1 MTNSM
6 PSGSA
11 PLLSLR
17 GLSKT
22 YLRRDGLLTRPRAIT
37 AARDVTLDIARGE
50 VLGIVGESGSGK
62 STVGRMAMRLLEPTA
77 GAVHLD
83 GADITHLSEQAL
95 RPFRHKMQMI
105 FQDPSAALNPRQS
118 IRQILT
124 TPLRLHGV
132 TGAAATEE
140 MLETLAL
147 IGLGS
152 DVLDRA
158 PSTFSGGQRQRL
170 SIARA
175 LLMKPELIVAD
186 EAVSA
191 LDVCVQAQIVNLFRY
206 LRDRFNL
213 SILFIGHDLAV
224 VGVISDRIAVMYRG
238 ALVEVAPAEQ
248 LFRRPRH
255 PYTARLL
262 SAEPRRGV
270 LSAPALPAARARHH
284 APDGCVFYAQCPHAA
299 DACRTR
305 QPALAPVAPGH
316 HAACIRA
323 DLDLEGILP
332 HSN

>member
-1 MTNSM
+1 MTG
-6 PSGSA
+6 PVPPDPV

-22 YLRRDGLLTRPRAIT
+22 YLRRDGLLTRPRAVA

-95 RPFRHKMQMI
+95 RPLRHKMQMI
-105 FQDPSAALNPRQS
+105 FQDPSASLNPRQS

-124 TPLRLHGV
+124 TPLRLRGV
-132 TGAAATEE
+132 AGADATQE

-147 IGLGS
+147 VGLGP
-152 DVLDRA
+152 DVLGRA

-191 LDVCVQAQIVNLFRY
+191 LDVCVQAQIVNLFRH

-238 ALVEVAPAEQ
+238 TLVEIAPTEQ

-270 LSAPALPAARARHH
+270 LSAPAPPATPAGQH
-284 APDGCVFYAQCPHAA
+284 APDGCVFSARCPHAA

-316 HAACIRA
+316 RAACIRT